1 LTHSD
6 PSRRTFTAT
15 LAGLLA
21 QPRVPAQ
28 DPSESQLGKLYEP
41 IQAIADSSPL
51 DLSFLRPEFRDLN
64 AWQKIA
70 REQVLALLQYAPA
83 PVGPDVRVIE
93 RVKRDGYTEE
103 HLTFKTTPQFRVPAH
118 VLIPNGPPQR
128 RPAVILLHDHGGFY
142 VWGCEKVL
150 ATDNEHPV
158 LTKFKLAAYGG
169 RSVGTELVRRGY
181 VVIAIDMF
189 YWGERRLQM
198 ADDPPEW
205 AARSSAMTEQQI
217 NEFNRRASQNEQLIA
232 RSLLTAG
239 VTWPGVMLW
248 DDIRTLDYLASRPEV
263 NPNRIACVGLSVG
276 GYRSF
281 MLAVL
286 DTRIKAAVD
295 VCWMTT
301 FAAQIERHIVN
312 TMGLT
317 FVIPGMYRHFD
328 LPELS
333 AAIAPRSLLLMM
345 GSQDGLFPLAAM
357 KASFEKIGRCYAKAG
372 VPDHQ
377 RCRLFDAPHEF
388 NVEMQAEA
396 WRWLEQSL

>member
-6 PSRRTFTAT
+6 LSRRRFTAA
-15 LAGLLA
+15 LAGLAAA
-21 QPRVPAQ
+21 QPRASAQ
-28 DPSESQLGKLYEP
+28 SPEESQLGTLYGP
-41 IQAIADSSPL
+41 IQAVADSAPL
-51 DLSFLRPEFRDLN
+51 ELSFLRPEFRDLN

-70 REQVLALLQYAPA
+70 REQVLTLLQYAPA
-83 PVGPDVRVIE
+83 PVAPDVRVIE
-93 RVKRDGYTEE
+93 KVQRDGYTEE
-103 HLTFKTTPQFRVPAH
+103 RLTFKTTPQFRVPAH
-118 VLIPNGPPQR
+118 VLIPNGPPQQ

-142 VWGCEKVL
+142 VWGREKVL

-169 RSVGTELVRRGY
+169 RSIGTELVRRGY

-263 NPNRIACVGLSVG
+263 NPNRIACVGLSV
-276 GYRSF
+276 
-281 MLAVL
+281 
-286 DTRIKAAVD
+286 
-295 VCWMTT
+295 
-301 FAAQIERHIVN
+301 
-312 TMGLT
+312 
-317 FVIPGMYRHFD
+317 
-328 LPELS
+328 
-333 AAIAPRSLLLMM
+333 AAIV
-345 GSQDGLFPLAAM
+345 
-357 KASFEKIGRCYAKAG
+357 ASCLQPWTLES
-372 VPDHQ
+372 
-377 RCRLFDAPHEF
+377 RL
-388 NVEMQAEA
+388 
-396 WRWLEQSL
+396 RWTYVG